1 MNKIAVKYTRVST
14 NQQDARGSKV
24 EQDKHIEKFA
34 EKENYLVIETFTDT
48 DHGDKDNRIGL
59 ENLKSYL
66 RLNQSIKYVLVY
78 HSDRFTRE
86 FRNGMR
92 DLFYLEELGVTLI
105 SALEGVVKVDG
116 TYDSLPSLVRLIGAQ
131 EDKAKIVKKVTDN
144 MYNYAKTNRYLGGSV
159 LPWLKVIK
167 GDISGVRCKIM
178 VKNEDTWRFYR
189 KVLLD
194 VIRYRNIAK
203 SASVNNINAVTL
215 ASWLS
220 MPELIGLRTF
230 GKKGKL
236 NKNHNKGRRKEYFT
250 TDTPVLP
257 ALLSKEEY
265 SKIQEVR
272 KGNRLK
278 SKEDI
283 HQYIYTHITFCKCGG
298 KFAGNAFRNKNKI
311 YTYYKCEGC
320 NIRYSSDHL
329 EKIVSEEILNH
340 PHLQMINDYEFRL
353 ADIIDDITEQKKIL
367 NKKEES
373 EKAVLSLVIEGLVSK
388 EVAKEQLQE
397 LRKETHKIK
406 KDIKEKEQLLSDEQ
420 KKEITEDHIEILR
433 FFLRNITK
441 DLIPDLR
448 EILNLLIRRI
458 KIIDLE
464 NIEIKF

>member
-59 ENLKSYL
+59 EDLKSYL

-250 TDTPVLP
+250 TDSPVLP

-265 SKIQEVR
+265 SKIQEIR
-272 KGNRLK
+272 RTNRVK
-278 SKEDI
+278 SREDTE
-283 HQYIYTHITFCKCGG
+283 QYIFTNMTFCGCGG
-298 KFAGNAFRNKNKI
+298 KLAGNAFRKGKRLHK
-311 YTYYKCEGC
+311 YYRCEKCK
-320 NIRYSSDHL
+320 IRYNAKVL
-329 EKIVSEEILNH
+329 ENILSEEILNH
-340 PHLQMINDYEFRL
+340 PHLHMINDYEFRL
-353 ADIIDDITEQKKIL
+353 ADIIDEITEYKITLKKKQNIEMDIL
-367 NKKEES
+367 SLIIEGLASKDTASKKLKELKKEITDLELIISKKEELLT
-373 EKAVLSLVIEGLVSK
+373 E
-388 EVAKEQLQE
+388 EQQ
-397 LRKETHKIK
+397 
-406 KDIKEKEQLLSDEQ
+406 
-420 KKEITEDHIEILR
+420 KEITEDHIEMLR
-433 FFLRNITK
+433 FFLTNITE
-441 DLIPDLR
+441 DLIQDLK
-448 EILNLLIRRI
+448 EILNLLIR
-458 KIIDLE
+458 KIVIEDLE
-464 NIEIKF
+464 NITIKF